1 MRVLVTGHLGYIG
14 TALVPVF
21 LRAGHEVV
29 GLDSDLYRACTFGDP
44 SAIADVPTLE
54 MDIRD
59 ITTDQ
64 LRGFDAV
71 VHLAALSNDPLG
83 DLEPALTFAINH
95 RASVDLA
102 AAAKAAGVTRFLF
115 SSSCSNYGAA
125 GGALMNEDSP
135 LNPITPYGQ
144 SKVWVERDIALLADD
159 RFSPTFLRN
168 ATAYGLSP
176 RHRFDIVLNNLVAW
190 AHTTGKVMLKSD
202 GRPWR
207 PIVHIEDIA
216 RAFLAAMEA
225 PREVVSGVSF
235 NVGATSENYQMR
247 QLAEIVRDVV
257 PGCEVTLAADASPDA
272 RDYRVDC
279 DRFAAAVGF
288 RPLWDA
294 RRGAEELYEG
304 YRAVGLRLEEFEG
317 PRYQRI
323 GHIRS
328 LLAEGVLDGDLRF
341 ADPSPPTPAHRA
353 TPSPHG

>member
-14 TALVPVF
+14 TVLVPVF

-44 SAIADVPTLE
+44 SAIVDVPTLE
-54 MDIRD
+54 IDVRD
-59 ITTDQ
+59 IVIDQ

-83 DLEPALTFAINH
+83 DLRPSLTFEINH

-102 AAAKAAGVTRFLF
+102 AAAKAAGVQRFLF

-125 GGALMNEDSP
+125 GGALMDEDSP

-144 SKVWVERDIALLADD
+144 SKVNVERDVALLADD
-159 RFSPTFLRN
+159 DFSPTFLRN

-190 AHTTGKVMLKSD
+190 AMTTGKVMLKSD
-202 GRPWR
+202 GKPWR
-207 PIVHIEDIA
+207 PIIHIEDIA
-216 RAFLAAMEA
+216 RAFVAAMEA
-225 PREVVSGVSF
+225 PREAVHGHSF

-257 PGCEVTLAADASPDA
+257 PGCEVTMAADASPDA

-294 RRGAEELYEG
+294 RRGAQELYDG
-304 YRAVGLRLEEFEG
+304 YRAVGLRLDEFEG
-317 PRYQRI
+317 QRYQRI
-323 GHIRS
+323 AHIRH
-328 LLAEGVLDGDLRF
+328 LLSEGVLDEELRF
-341 ADPSPPTPAHRA
+341 ADLRRSTAA
-353 TPSPHG
+353 G

>member
-14 TALVPVF
+14 TVLVPVF

-44 SAIADVPTLE
+44 SAIVDVPTLE
-54 MDIRD
+54 IDVRD
-59 ITTDQ
+59 IVIDQ

-83 DLEPALTFAINH
+83 DLRPSLTFEINH

-102 AAAKAAGVTRFLF
+102 AAAKAAGVQRFLF

-125 GGALMNEDSP
+125 GGALMDEDSP

-144 SKVWVERDIALLADD
+144 SKVNVERDVALLADD
-159 RFSPTFLRN
+159 DFSPTFLRN

-190 AHTTGKVMLKSD
+190 AITTGKVMLKSD
-202 GRPWR
+202 GKPWR
-207 PIVHIEDIA
+207 PIIHIEDIA
-216 RAFLAAMEA
+216 RAFAAAMEA
-225 PREVVSGVSF
+225 PREAVHGRSF

-257 PGCEVTLAADASPDA
+257 PGCEVTMAADASPDA

-294 RRGAEELYEG
+294 RRGAQELYDG
-304 YRAVGLRLEEFEG
+304 YRAVGLRLDEFEG
-317 PRYQRI
+317 QRYQRI
-323 GHIRS
+323 AHIRH
-328 LLAEGVLDGDLRF
+328 LLSEGVLDEELRF
-341 ADPSPPTPAHRA
+341 ADLRRSTAA
-353 TPSPHG
+353 G